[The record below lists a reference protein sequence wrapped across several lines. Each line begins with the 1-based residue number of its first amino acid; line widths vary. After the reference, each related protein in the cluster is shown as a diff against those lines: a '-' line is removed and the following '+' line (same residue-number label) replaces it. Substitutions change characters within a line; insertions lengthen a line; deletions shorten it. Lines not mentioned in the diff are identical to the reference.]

1 MIDIQVCPNCGIV
14 TPAGKFCEHCGA
26 SLFSVQ
32 QNTLS
37 SAYIPPVTPSL
48 PGQVKKSNSF
58 TRVIL
63 IVFLF
68 FILAFF
74 ALALIG
80 YIIGPA
86 PEPGPPVP
94 KTPDPLSNPVWHTET
109 PDTVLIKDG
118 GYHYFYQT
126 LDKGDIVKIVISTNG
141 PPVDLLIMD
150 EANLNKYEDSSSE
163 GEFIDAWYILNIV
176 RDDYTFTAPLYGD
189 YYFLIDNTQFPPSSA
204 SSGKDA
210 KVQVTFSYYY

>member
-1 MIDIQVCPNCGIV
+1 VIDIPVCPNCGKG

-32 QNTLS
+32 LNTPS
-37 SAYIPPVTPSL
+37 PAYIPPVTPPL
-48 PGQVKKSNSF
+48 PDQVKKRNSS

-63 IVFLF
+63 IVFGLF
-68 FILAFF
+68 LLAFF
-74 ALALIG
+74 ALAIFG

-94 KTPDPLSNPVWHTET
+94 KTPGPSTTPVWHTED
-109 PDTVLIKDG
+109 PDTVLIRDG

-150 EANLNKYEDSSSE
+150 EANFNKYENSISE

-176 RDDYTFTAPLYGD
+176 RDDYSFTAPVYGD
-189 YYFLIDNTQFPPSSA
+189 YYFLLDNTRFPLSGA